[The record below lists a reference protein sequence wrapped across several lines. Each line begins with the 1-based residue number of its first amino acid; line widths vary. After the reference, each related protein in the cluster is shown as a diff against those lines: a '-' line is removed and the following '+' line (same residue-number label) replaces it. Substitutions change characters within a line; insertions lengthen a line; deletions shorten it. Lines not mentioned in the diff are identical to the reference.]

1 MPKLGRNILETPSCK
16 SHNLAYIYA
25 ESMRRKYC
33 SRHLYVADL
42 VSLPA
47 ERSKGYGQQLYSYLE
62 DQART
67 CGCRRCSIR
76 LQQQ

>member
-1 MPKLGRNILETPSCK
+1 
-16 SHNLAYIYA
+16 
-25 ESMRRKYC
+25 MRRKYC

-47 ERSKGYGQQLYSYLE
+47 GRSKGYGQQLYSYLE
-62 DQART
+62 EEART
-67 CGCRRCSIR
+67 YGCRRCSIQ